1 MKKTYKNPTLKVVKT
16 KGARLLAGSAQGTL
30 TSTSITARGGFG
42 ARRAEFS
49 DWDEEE

>member
-16 KGARLLAGSAQGTL
+16 RGARLMQ
-30 TSTSITARGGFG
+30 TSTMQVRGNYNSSTVTMGG
-42 ARRAEFS
+42 RRAEFS

>member
-16 KGARLLAGSAQGTL
+16 KGARLMQASVKMYGKNATTAGMG
-30 TSTSITARGGFG
+30 
-42 ARRAEFS
+42 RRAEFS